1 VQILRERPLR
11 RQVAVVTLSLLIPL
25 LLASAWSANVTR
37 LEREAELREQTAS
50 IAATAGAYLNQ
61 YLTGL
66 DSMASALVRHQSVV
80 ALDGPACDR
89 LFAEVLRDQPLVLN
103 IALSDTVGNMRGT
116 GLPLHDAPERVLS
129 SRTVDDVIK
138 TGQPLISELTTGVVS
153 GKPTVIL
160 AYPVQGADGGIN
172 GVLGIGINLTQLQT
186 LFRDIP
192 LPDNSVVTMTDAQG
206 RVLARSRDAERFV
219 GKPAGGDAPAQPPDE
234 VPRTSTLTG
243 MDGVRRFYG
252 NAVVERGPWLL
263 SVGIPTSVALSRAAP
278 SARRDTLIAAASLVA
293 VLLLALGSASMLGS
307 GINRVRDAVRRIADG
322 DLSPP
327 VRSTVPNRELAELQ
341 DAFITMAANL
351 REAHQALDRQI
362 EQERKMR
369 ETLQSLQRQVV
380 RQERLAAVGIL
391 VSGVAHELNNPL
403 QAILGTAE
411 LLERRR
417 ELSPEALEELAF
429 VKTQSGRAREIIR
442 NLSRFSSQQP
452 GPPSLV
458 DVGEVIGE
466 VVQLR
471 RRDLD
476 NCAIALEVSIN
487 TRRQVYANFTEI
499 EQVTLNFVINAQQS
513 IESAGRTGGRILIRA
528 FDTGKKVRVEVQDD
542 GPGVSAEDEAK
553 LFQPFFTT
561 KPVGKGTG
569 LGLSVSYGIIESYGG
584 MIGHQGN
591 EWGGATFFF
600 ELPVSETM
608 TRPLAATPASAG
620 AATISDDRPPVLRRP
635 VSSGI

>member
-1 VQILRERPLR
+1 MQILRERPLR
-11 RQVAVVTLSLLIPL
+11 RQVAVVTLSLLVPL

-37 LEREAELREQTAS
+37 LEREAEVREQAAS

-61 YLTGL
+61 YLTGV

-80 ALDGPACDR
+80 ALDRQATDR
-89 LFAEVLRDQPLVLN
+89 LFAEVLRAQPLVLN
-103 IALSDTVGNMRGT
+103 ILLTDTDGIIMGSA
-116 GLPLHDAPERVLS
+116 LPLRYDAETAAIPNTR
-129 SRTVDDVIK
+129 DDVVA
-138 TGQPLISELTTGVVS
+138 TGKPVVSELATGVVT
-153 GKPTVIL
+153 GKPTIVL
-160 AYPVQGADGGIN
+160 AYPVRAADDTIT
-172 GVLGIGINLTQLQT
+172 GVLGIGINLTELQT

-192 LPDNSVVTMTDAQG
+192 LPQNSVVTMTDARG
-206 RVLARSRDAERFV
+206 RVLARSRDAERYV
-219 GKPAGGDAPAQPPDE
+219 GKPAGGDAPALQPRE

-243 MDGVRRFYG
+243 LDGIRRFYG

-263 SVGIPTSVALSRAAP
+263 SVGIPTSVALARAAP
-278 SARRDTLIAAASLVA
+278 LYRRDTTIAVASIVA
-293 VLLLALGSASMLGS
+293 VLLLALGGASNMRS

-327 VRSTVPNRELAELQ
+327 VRSKVPNRELAELQ
-341 DAFITMAANL
+341 EAFITMAANL

-411 LLERRR
+411 LLERHR
-417 ELSPEALEELAF
+417 ELSKEALDEVAF

-452 GPPSLV
+452 GPPALV
-458 DVGEVIGE
+458 DLGEVINE

-476 NCAIALEVSIN
+476 NCSIALDVNIA
-487 TRRQVYANFTEI
+487 TARQVYANFTEL
-499 EQVTLNFVINAQQS
+499 EQVTLNFVINAQQA
-513 IESAGRTGGRILIRA
+513 IEATGRIGGRIAIRA
-528 FDTGKKVRVEVQDD
+528 FDAGKKVRVEVQDD
-542 GPGVSAEDEAK
+542 GPGVSPEDEAK

-584 MIGHQGN
+584 IIGHHGN

-600 ELPVSETM
+600 ELPVSESTA
-608 TRPLAATPASAG
+608 RPSPTHASA
-620 AATISDDRPPVLRRP
+620 AAKADDRPPVLRRP

>member
-1 VQILRERPLR
+1 
-11 RQVAVVTLSLLIPL
+11 
-25 LLASAWSANVTR
+25 
-37 LEREAELREQTAS
+37 
-50 IAATAGAYLNQ
+50 
-61 YLTGL
+61 
-66 DSMASALVRHQSVV
+66 
-80 ALDGPACDR
+80 
-89 LFAEVLRDQPLVLN
+89 
-103 IALSDTVGNMRGT
+103 
-116 GLPLHDAPERVLS
+116 
-129 SRTVDDVIK
+129 
-138 TGQPLISELTTGVVS
+138 
-153 GKPTVIL
+153 
-160 AYPVQGADGGIN
+160 
-172 GVLGIGINLTQLQT
+172 

-192 LPDNSVVTMTDAQG
+192 LPPDSVVTMTDAQG

-278 SARRDTLIAAASLVA
+278 SARRDTLIAATSLVA

-380 RQERLAAVGIL
+380 RQERLAAGGTL
-391 VSGVAHELNNPL
+391 GSGGAPQMNKPPP
-403 QAILGTAE
+403 ADPPAPAMP
-411 LLERRR
+411 ERHRA
-417 ELSPEALEELAF
+417 LAAEALEEVAF

-452 GPPSLV
+452 GPPALV
-458 DVGEVIGE
+458 NLADVIKE

-476 NCAIALEVSIN
+476 NSAIALEVNVSS
-487 TRRQVYANFTEI
+487 TRQVYANFTEL
-499 EQVTLNFVINAQQS
+499 EQVILNFVINAQQS
-513 IESAGRTGGRILIRA
+513 IETTSRTGGRILLRA
-528 FDTGKKVRVEVQDD
+528 V
-542 GPGVSAEDEAK
+542 
-553 LFQPFFTT
+553 
-561 KPVGKGTG
+561 
-569 LGLSVSYGIIESYGG
+569 
-584 MIGHQGN
+584 
-591 EWGGATFFF
+591 
-600 ELPVSETM
+600 
-608 TRPLAATPASAG
+608 
-620 AATISDDRPPVLRRP
+620 
-635 VSSGI
+635 